1 MRKEVTHCRKVLIC
15 KRCLYDLNLKQDGGY
30 FRPITFRNLFQLVL
44 IKIKLLNLESLYI
57 LLPYLRTSNPAN
69 LKFSKNKPP
78 KGVWKV
84 KISWAYFSRF
94 CTLFK
99 SSSRTH
105 LDQGR
110 SSPTYKI
117 KRADLRFSKH
127 SKNILVIEK
136 NRHFKKVRLR
146 CRCTPGSYQKVFRIA
161 FSQNHSGRLLLP
173 RRSFLKAFMFSK
185 YLYRYQN
192 LSVQFMKMNN
202 NGWKVWI

>member
-84 KISWAYFSRF
+84 SLISLEVCVLVLYLKVALELILTKAGAVPPIKSREQIWDF
-94 CTLFK
+94 RSILRTFWW
-99 SSSRTH
+99 SR
-105 LDQGR
+105 
-110 SSPTYKI
+110 
-117 KRADLRFSKH
+117 
-127 SKNILVIEK
+127 
-136 NRHFKKVRLR
+136 
-146 CRCTPGSYQKVFRIA
+146 RIA
-161 FSQNHSGRLLLP
+161 ILKKLDSVADVLLGVI
-173 RRSFLKAFMFSK
+173 RKFLE
-185 YLYRYQN
+185 
-192 LSVQFMKMNN
+192 
-202 NGWKVWI
+202 